1 MYRDTSDF
9 RGNVWA
15 GLGSM
20 FIYFMVISILAFP
33 NGPFTRPHPILWRMV
48 FGCSVLYLMM
58 IQIMIHQVRTETISS
73 SLNRLAHIIT
83 CTTFRQQFCSA
94 GLQDCPWRHSVA
106 GPSHGE
112 LHDRRRERIWRWLL
126 GHHMGTDLEPLWL
139 VRFWPLLRMGH
150 EGQFF
155 SFFGRPV

>member
-1 MYRDTSDF
+1 MAVIFYFCFRDSSDF

-58 IQIMIHQVRTETISS
+58 IQIIIHQVRLKPIAIK
-73 SLNRLAHIIT
+73 NRQNT
-83 CTTFRQQFCSA
+83 
-94 GLQDCPWRHSVA
+94 VV
-106 GPSHGE
+106 SHDSMSFGK
-112 LHDRRRERIWRWLL
+112 
-126 GHHMGTDLEPLWL
+126 LW
-139 VRFWPLLRMGH
+139 
-150 EGQFF
+150 
-155 SFFGRPV
+155 